1 MDCWHM
7 AEGWLVCTMQQLTTV
22 RRNAWAMWKKWGGGK
37 GEEEEGTHMKHQCRI

>member
-1 MDCWHM
+1 M

-37 GEEEEGTHMKHQCRI
+37 GGRRGRNPHETSVQDIDG